1 MSVVI
6 GGKNQTLLDMHKIR
20 ESGAENPPDNIESVE
35 WSGWRQCE
43 NCGRWWQ
50 REELLNAHKIEN
62 AYYINRQYSIE
73 C

>member
-20 ESGAENPPDNIESVE
+20 ESGAENPPDNIESIE

-43 NCGRWWQ
+43 NCGRWWE
-50 REELLNAHKIEN
+50 REELLNAHKIRERLLHKP
-62 AYYINRQYSIE
+62 AV
-73 C
+73 